1 MGYTFQVVPFTPSVD
16 YNNWWKS
23 LKTDRLHIN
32 IAQPNQGLI
41 KVKNAKSLE
50 QRIRE
55 HVYKTLWTS
64 LEYNPMSPPFLD
76 FSKKRLSRKKNN
88 FAMN

>member
-1 MGYTFQVVPFTPSVD
+1 MNTG
-16 YNNWWKS
+16 S
-23 LKTDRLHIN
+23 LNIN

-76 FSKKRLSRKKNN
+76 FSKKRLSRKKTIMRWTKEDRG
-88 FAMN
+88 AAIYI